1 MDKLDND
8 IHALRV
14 KSSRLSSLIQKKTDA
29 IYTASDSP
37 GTGIDVNTGGYEQK
51 IGVRAGLTPGVTRG
65 SKPLVAA
72 ARTTGPQTL
81 SRASSRNKVTSTSAS
96 TSTLNNGT
104 DLGSNTGMV
113 FSVNKQKEI
122 EKEKIKKRD
131 KDFSF

>member
-29 IYTASDSP
+29 IYTVSDSP
-37 GTGIDVNTGGYEQK
+37 GTGTGINLTTGGYEPK
-51 IGVRAGLTPGVTRG
+51 IGVRAGLSTGNTRG

-72 ARTTGPQTL
+72 ARTTGPQSL
-81 SRASSRNKVTSTSAS
+81 SRATSRSKVAS
-96 TSTLNNGT
+96 TSTLNTGA
-104 DLGSNTGMV
+104 DLGSNTGIV
-113 FSVNKQKEI
+113 SSLNKQKE
-122 EKEKIKKRD
+122 KMKKRD